1 MADKFLYPQTKKYD
15 VHENRSLANG
25 SVITFNVPS
34 YGTVDDIILR
44 FTNSGVAATSANVI
58 SSIGKIAVNING
70 EQIINCTVER
80 LYDFYKMLGNEVYQ
94 PAAMTGVISLNLGRL
109 LFKLPSNED
118 FFAWGCMNIDTI
130 QVQVYCNTLSN
141 VTDCE
146 LSTIRRSVDSNMG
159 SYIKLISYPQAMA
172 AAGISTVDNLPRDS
186 NEGYLCIMANAGTG
200 GVISQ
205 GECVVNGT
213 NIFQPQAQDVN
224 DYVVNNYGL
233 AAVSGYFNYC
243 FADGAIKGVLPMMGV
258 TELRLKT
265 TFTTAPTTG
274 VYDLL
279 ACSIRNIPQSMMN
292 AINVAAE

>member
-15 VHENRSLANG
+15 VHENRSLSNG

-34 YGTVDDIILR
+34 YGTIDDIILS
-44 FTNSGVAATSANVI
+44 FTNSGAIATAANVK
-58 SSIGKIAVNING
+58 SSIGKIALNING
-70 EQIINCTVER
+70 EQVINCTVER

-94 PAAMTGVISLNLGRL
+94 GTQTGAISLNLGRL

-118 FFAWGCMNIDTI
+118 FFAWGCNNINTI
-130 QVQVYCNTLSN
+130 QVQVYCGTLSS

-146 LSTIRRSVDSNMG
+146 LSTVRRSVTSNLG

-172 AAGISTVDNLPRDS
+172 AAGISTVDTLPRDA
-186 NEGYLCIMANAGTG
+186 NEGYLTIMAAAGTG

-205 GECVVNGT
+205 GECIVNGT
-213 NIFQPQAQDVN
+213 NIFQPMTQAVN

-233 AAVSGYFNYC
+233 SAVSGYFNYC

-265 TFTTAPTTG
+265 TFTTAPTSG

-279 ACSIRNIPQSMMN
+279 ACSIRNIPDSMMN
-292 AINVAAE
+292 AIRVDAE

>member
-15 VHENRSLANG
+15 VHENRSLTNG

-34 YGTVDDIILR
+34 YGTVDDIILN
-44 FTNSGVAATSANVI
+44 FTNSGAAATAANVK
-58 SSIGKIAVNING
+58 SSIGKIALNING
-70 EQIINCTVER
+70 EQVINCTVER

-94 PAAMTGVISLNLGRL
+94 GTQTGTISLNLGRL

-118 FFAWGCMNIDTI
+118 FFAWGCNNIDTI
-130 QVQVYCNTLSN
+130 QVQVYCGTLSG

-146 LSTIRRSVDSNMG
+146 LSTVRRSVTANMG
-159 SYIKLISYPQAMA
+159 SYIKLISYPQPMA
-172 AAGISTVDNLPRDS
+172 AAGISTVDTLPRDA
-186 NEGYLCIMANAGTG
+186 NEGYLTIMAAASGGT
-200 GVISQ
+200 ISL

-213 NIFQPQAQDVN
+213 NIFQPMTQGVN

-265 TFTTAPTTG
+265 TFTVAPTSG

-279 ACSIRNIPQSMMN
+279 ACSIRNIPESMMA